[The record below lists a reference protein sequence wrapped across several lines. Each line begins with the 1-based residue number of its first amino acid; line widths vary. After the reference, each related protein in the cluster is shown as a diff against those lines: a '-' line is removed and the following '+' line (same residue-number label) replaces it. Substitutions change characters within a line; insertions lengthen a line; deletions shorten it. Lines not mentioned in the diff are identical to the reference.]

1 MIEPL
6 VYKVW
11 SEHLDEPDACEVI
24 ANSAFGA
31 VLFAIA
37 MFADDADVD
46 PAQGYIL
53 AFPGEVWFAKSPAG
67 VVTAFRQREELN
79 TIFERVSQP

>member
-1 MIEPL
+1 MSFEPAT
-6 VYKVW
+6 YAVW
-11 SEHLDEPDACEVI
+11 SEHLDETEACEVT
-24 ANSAFGA
+24 AHSAFGA

-53 AFPGEVWFAKSPAG
+53 AFPGEVWFAKSAAG
-67 VVTAFRQREELN
+67 VVTAFKQRDELN
-79 TIFERVSQP
+79 TIFERVAA